1 MPEIHWDWVIDVDT
15 HITEP
20 GDLWTS
26 RLPRKFQ
33 DRAPRLV
40 RNPENQWDVWHVGDY
55 NPIVPV
61 GFTAMAGWKE
71 PFPAAP
77 RNMEE
82 VPKASFDARARLEY
96 MDSLGIWAMAIYPN
110 VGGFGS
116 QAFLKLQ
123 DPELMLACV
132 QAYND
137 FLLDWISPDPRR
149 FIAICAT
156 PFWDVAAT
164 VREIERCAKRGHK
177 GVLFTGEPQTHGQ
190 PILGDPHWNPVWEAA
205 QAWDLPVSFHIGTGS
220 FDGEFSP
227 DRLKHLG
234 IGSTNAM
241 TAVRLFL
248 ENGKQLADLLFS
260 GILPRHPRLEFI
272 SVESGIGFIPFVL
285 EAADY
290 AFEYSRVWEQRP
302 EFRQKPS
309 EYFAR
314 QVYSCFWFEEHAPQR
329 LLDLIG
335 EDNVLFETDY
345 PHPVC
350 LYGNVREKIEAALRD
365 AKPSVRRKLL
375 FENAA
380 KLYKVDPPDVPVPGH
395 G

>member
-1 MPEIHWDWVIDVDT
+1 
-15 HITEP
+15 
-20 GDLWTS
+20 
-26 RLPRKFQ
+26 
-33 DRAPRLV
+33 
-40 RNPENQWDVWHVGDY
+40 
-55 NPIVPV
+55 VPV
-61 GFTAMAGWKE
+61 GFTAVAGWKE

-77 RNMEE
+77 RNMDE

-96 MDSLGIWAMAIYPN
+96 MDSLCIWAMALYPN

-132 QAYND
+132 RAYND

-149 FIAICAT
+149 FIPICAT

-164 VREIERCAKRGHK
+164 VAEIERCAGRGHK

-205 QAWDLPVSFHIGTGS
+205 QAAGLPVSFHIGTGS

-227 DRLKHLG
+227 ERLKHLG
-234 IGSTNAM
+234 IGSTNAS

-248 ENGKQLADLLFS
+248 DNGKQLADLLFS
-260 GILPRHPRLEFI
+260 GILPRYPELRFV

-302 EFRQKPS
+302 EFRERPS
-309 EYFAR
+309 AYFAR

-350 LYGNVREKIEAALRD
+350 LYGNVRQKIEAGLRG
-365 AKPSVRRKLL
+365 AKPAVRRKLL
-375 FENAA
+375 FDNAA
-380 KLYKVDPPDVPVPGH
+380 ALYKVGPPDPPVPRPARP
-395 G
+395 